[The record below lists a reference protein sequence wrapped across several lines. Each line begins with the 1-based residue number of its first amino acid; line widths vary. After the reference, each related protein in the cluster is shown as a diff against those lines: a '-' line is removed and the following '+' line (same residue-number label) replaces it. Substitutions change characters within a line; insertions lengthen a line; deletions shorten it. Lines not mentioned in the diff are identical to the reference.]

1 MLRQFYFILFLLL
14 IGCGQKS
21 HDERLKNDINTLKKL
36 QDLSSKEVND
46 STLLYLNEAK
56 RIIDANDDIPD
67 TLRLE
72 NIFLKGYYYRRIN
85 KIDSASYYF
94 HKTIDLIEAPNSR
107 YRNLVYYRNTWETDE
122 NNSKLANAISTAQ
135 KFVDISDEDKNAKG
149 LTYAYNFL
157 ERVNLD
163 LGNYDKALYFNAKT
177 LKAAKKSSD
186 TAMYV
191 ITSIS
196 RAHQLYSLGKK
207 EQAYKLL
214 DSVDHIK
221 TVPKDVRRQIF
232 RNYGALYF
240 YDGEYTKAIEKYKH
254 AIEFSKATE
263 GNKNYNLIESYNNIA
278 EAYIEKG
285 DYPLAKIYLDSTRA
299 IIQPNS
305 FPDYVTFYHEL
316 RFKLNYLTKT
326 NEDEILEEYLG
337 LIAGNNKQ
345 HEEKIKEELIAL
357 KLSNEKEQ
365 DALTKKKEAE
375 ITNVKLMS
383 LLGFS
388 ILLLLIG
395 YLFYRQRRFKFEKQ
409 DLQMQQR
416 LLRSQMSP
424 HFMFNTLSAIQ
435 NQIKGNQKGAVNYL
449 MKFSRLLRLIL
460 ENSLHNYVEIDSELE
475 SLRKYIDLQ
484 LLRFPNQFEYT
495 ISLENFEEDEGV
507 CIPPM
512 LLQPFVENSIEHGF
526 LGINYKGQIHIKL
539 ELQDKHILCEI
550 EDNGIGLQ
558 PLNKA
563 YRKSVSTQL
572 ISTFIYK
579 TTKQKVIT
587 LDKKNENLSSSGVIV
602 KFLIPYKFSEHD

>member
-1 MLRQFYFILFLLL
+1 MLKRFHFILIIVLV
-14 IGCGQKS
+14 GCS
-21 HDERLKNDINTLKKL
+21 NENSEEDLKNDLNLIHKL
-36 QDLSSKEVND
+36 QELSIKKISD
-46 STLLYLNEAK
+46 STLIYLNRAE
-56 RIIDANDDIPD
+56 RIIESNYKIPD
-67 TLRLE
+67 TFRIE
-72 NIFLKGYYYRRIN
+72 NIFLKGFYYRQIN
-85 KIDSASYYF
+85 EIDSASLYF
-94 HKTIDLIEAPNSR
+94 HKTIDLIEAPNTR
-107 YRNLVYYRNTWETDE
+107 DRNLVYYKNTWETDE

-135 KFVDISDEDKNAKG
+135 KFIDISDEDKNAKG

-163 LGNYDKALYFNAKT
+163 LGNYEKLLHYNAKALE
-177 LKAAKKSSD
+177 AAKKSLD

-191 ITSIS
+191 ITANSRTSI
-196 RAHQLYSLGKK
+196 LYDLGKK
-207 EQAYKLL
+207 KEAFRLL
-214 DSVDHIK
+214 DSIDRIK
-221 TVPKDVRRQIF
+221 TVPKDVRRQVF
-232 RNYGALYF
+232 RNYGVLYF
-240 YDGEYTKAIEKYKH
+240 YDEEYTKAIEKYKQ
-254 AIEFSKATE
+254 ALEFSKVIE

-278 EAYIEKG
+278 EAYLFQK
-285 DYPLAKIYLDSTRA
+285 DYSLAERYLDSTKA

-305 FPDYVTFYHEL
+305 FSDYVTFYHEL
-316 RFKLNYLTKT
+316 RFKVNYRTKD
-326 NEDEILEEYLG
+326 NEDELFEEYLD
-337 LIAGNNKQ
+337 LIANNNKQ
-345 HEEKIKEELIAL
+345 HEEKIEEELIAL

-365 DALTKKKEAE
+365 EALTQKKEAE

-383 LLGFS
+383 LLGFL
-388 ILLLLIG
+388 ILLLLIV
-395 YLFYRQRRFKFEKQ
+395 YLFYKQRQFKFEKQ

-435 NQIKGNQKGAVNYL
+435 NQIKENQKGAVNYL

-495 ISLENFEEDEGV
+495 ISLENFEEDEGI

-526 LGINYKGQIHIKL
+526 LGINYKGRIHIKL

-563 YRKSVSTQL
+563 YQKSVSTQL

-587 LDKKNENLSSSGVIV
+587 LDKKNENLSSSGIVV